1 MIVLFRTFF
10 ATSIFFITFIVF
22 AHIFVENLNYC
33 VSDVNLVLT
42 EESLIETKYN
52 LTYKISPCMRNNFV
66 YIFALMSFVIPCVF
80 FAIVYS
86 IDRVEDDEEKNVDSK
101 YEKLIEK
108 I

>member
-10 ATSIFFITFIVF
+10 TTSIFFITFVVF

-33 VSDVNLVLT
+33 VSDVDLVLT
-42 EESLIETKYN
+42 EESFIETKYN

-86 IDRVEDDEEKNVDSK
+86 IDKAEDEENEDSK